1 MYLMYVDESGDTGLS
16 LKSPT
21 RYFILS
27 ALVFHELRWNE
38 MYDRQIQFRRWLKS
52 QHGIALNE
60 EIHATELMSARGIF
74 KNIRPHARLNIMKN
88 CLDWIGNQ
96 PDLSILTVAI
106 DKRATTGDVFDQS
119 WERLIAEFETLV
131 RNKKIPGPSNADE
144 RGIILPDNTNGK
156 KLTAILWKMRG
167 FNRNS
172 ANATQIKPITI
183 VEDPFMKDSASSFF
197 LQMVD
202 VVAFFA
208 RQYFEPNSLIKN
220 QGGGNYY
227 GRLAAVINQD
237 VKSQH
242 PLKIIIL

>member
-1 MYLMYVDESGDTGLS
+1 MYVDESGDTGLS

-27 ALVFHELRWNE
+27 AIVFHELRWNE

-52 QHGIALNE
+52 KHGIALNE

-74 KNIRPHARLNIMKN
+74 KNIHPHNRLNIMKN
-88 CLDWIGNQ
+88 CLDWIAGQ
-96 PDLSILTVAI
+96 PDLSVLTVAI
-106 DKRATTGDVFDQS
+106 DKRTTTLDVFDKT
-119 WERLIAEFETLV
+119 WEHLISEFETLV
-131 RNKKIPGPSNADE
+131 RNRKIPGPSNADE

-156 KLTAILWKMRG
+156 KLTAIVWKMRG
-167 FNRNS
+167 FNQNPGNTAR
-172 ANATQIKPITI
+172 IKPITI
-183 VEDPFMKDSASSFF
+183 VEDPFLKDSAGSFF

-208 RQYFEPNSLIKN
+208 RQYFEPNHLVKS

-227 GRLAAVINQD
+227 GRLAAVINQE
-237 VKSQH
+237 VQSQH
-242 PLKIIIL
+242 PLKIMVL